1 VRTSSSWVNYFMWK
15 CERHIPTS
23 KVYPE
28 IIAKCPACGF
38 ARPDAA
44 YRPPMFPE
52 EEKPVVRIV
61 PPPPRVEVKPPPPAK
76 AFSEDMSLGQAQR
89 DLDESIIADLVAA
102 AEKIEKSRVKAPTPT
117 APEPVVVS
125 KRPKDIP
132 VTAKSKKVHCPG
144 PKCRKQARS
153 TSPYCSKICSDR
165 CLRLRKKFA
174 TAILTEVE
182 VKNLNVILAALK
194 QWEE

>member
-1 VRTSSSWVNYFMWK
+1 MWK

-61 PPPPRVEVKPPPPAK
+61 PPPPRVEVKAPPPPAPK
-76 AFSEDMSLGQAQR
+76 AG
-89 DLDESIIADLVAA
+89 
-102 AEKIEKSRVKAPTPT
+102 
-117 APEPVVVS
+117 

-132 VTAKSKKVHCPG
+132 VTEKSKAHLCPG
-144 PKCRKQARS
+144 PKCRKVSRRN
-153 TSPYCSKICSDR
+153 SPYCSKICSDR
-165 CLRLRKKFA
+165 CLRLRKKF
-174 TAILTEVE
+174 TKTILTEVE